1 MFFSASSGARV
12 KTVCRGTDR
21 VLASCPHFQCTHR
34 FENAPLSPCS
44 ARLLATLARRMM
56 ATSTLVAWPSA
67 CLASRPTGPVSAPQ
81 CAPARRYAF
90 NAQRAL
96 QASILVARLQL
107 RQGRACPRARRCC
120 AGPCWRAVRPGCV
133 HWPRS
138 WPAWPSAASRP
149 PVGRW
154 AVGLCLGTIACP
166 LDNVVSGSS
175 DSEGSSPLHFERM
188 ASRTQESLLAR
199 IDLLLS
205 VHTTVVECTLCA
217 IGGARPV
224 VSTPSLPPPPGQT
237 AGEKERGRRRA
248 RWGGVCSRSCRTL
261 RRGRPS

>member
-81 CAPARRYAF
+81 SAPARRYAF

-96 QASILVARLQL
+96 RASILVARLQL

-175 DSEGSSPLHFERM
+175 DSSPLYVLTFRTNMEWQAEPRSLF
-188 ASRTQESLLAR
+188 SR
-199 IDLLLS
+199 
-205 VHTTVVECTLCA
+205 
-217 IGGARPV
+217 G
-224 VSTPSLPPPPGQT
+224 
-237 AGEKERGRRRA
+237 
-248 RWGGVCSRSCRTL
+248 
-261 RRGRPS
+261 